1 MVVVAGEA
9 LFDLF
14 VSAQTRDGLTLD
26 ARLGGSPY
34 NVAVGLARLAQ
45 PVAFLAG
52 IGRGP
57 LGDRLMRA
65 LTAEGVDTRCIQR
78 VTAPTTLGLVG
89 LDDAGVPEYAFYGE
103 GGADRQ
109 LRPEALA
116 HWPAAAVAL
125 HVGSFATVVEP
136 IASTLRTLIAR
147 EHAQRVIAYDP
158 NVRLN
163 VEPDLLR
170 WRAQVDWMLPCT
182 HILKISVEDC
192 ELLFPGQDAAD
203 LAAQWRRAGVA
214 VVVVTRGGDGADAWC
229 AGGHV
234 FVPSVPVT
242 VVDTV
247 GAGDTFQAALI
258 TWLAEHDQL
267 SPTALATLDT
277 GALRSALGFAAAAAA
292 ITCSRRGADL
302 PRRSE
307 LPR

>member
-14 VSAQTRDGLTLD
+14 VAAQTRDGLTLD

-45 PVAFLAG
+45 PVVFLGA

-57 LGDRLMRA
+57 LGDRLLRA

-78 VTAPTTLGLVG
+78 VAAPTTLGLVG

-116 HWPAAAVAL
+116 QWPAAASAL

-147 EHAQRVIAYDP
+147 EHALRVIAYDP

-163 VEPDLLR
+163 VEPDLAR
-170 WRAQVDWMLPCT
+170 WRAQVEWMLPNT
-182 HILKISVEDC
+182 HILKISAEDC
-192 ELLFPGQDAAD
+192 DLLFPNQAAAD
-203 LAAQWRRAGVA
+203 LASRWRSAGVA
-214 VVVVTRGGDGADAWC
+214 VVVQTRGGDGADGWC

-234 FVPSVPVT
+234 FVPSVPVK

-267 SPTALATLDT
+267 SPRAPKTATSSNACEIS
-277 GALRSALGFAAAAAA
+277 GAHGIRG
-292 ITCSRRGADL
+292 RRDRHQA
-302 PRRSE
+302 
-307 LPR
+307 